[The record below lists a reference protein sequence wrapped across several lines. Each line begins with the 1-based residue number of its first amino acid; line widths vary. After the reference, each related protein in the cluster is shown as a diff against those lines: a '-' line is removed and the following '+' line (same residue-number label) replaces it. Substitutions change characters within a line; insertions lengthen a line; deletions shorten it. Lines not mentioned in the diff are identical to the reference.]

1 MSIMKS
7 TRNMTAFSAAAPTAG
22 PTCRASISIC
32 LSPVKRNSDDCTRP
46 YALFCRSF
54 PRWLPLRPISTGRWT
69 GLLDA
74 RMQHYRYNS
83 MAIPAMTGDLVPEA
97 VFTPDAYRTH
107 ILEPIYAQSA
117 PLDPMGILRDEWA
130 NARGAIARFDRS
142 AIEIR
147 VTDSQECP
155 SADLAVCFAVAGA
168 VRLLTGETLASW
180 EEQKRWS
187 VARLYRLFFDAV
199 RGAEHAPVLDPE
211 YAALFGLPRKEISF
225 GEIWAALLDRP
236 ELQSPLF
243 KPWFDLYRERG
254 PLARR
259 LVERA
264 GLTPSR
270 PALRGICDDLCAC
283 LAEKTFFV

>member
-1 MSIMKS
+1 M
-7 TRNMTAFSAAAPTAG
+7 
-22 PTCRASISIC
+22 
-32 LSPVKRNSDDCTRP
+32 
-46 YALFCRSF
+46 
-54 PRWLPLRPISTGRWT
+54 
-69 GLLDA
+69 
-74 RMQHYRYNS
+74 
-83 MAIPAMTGDLVPEA
+83 
-97 VFTPDAYRTH
+97 
-107 ILEPIYAQSA
+107 
-117 PLDPMGILRDEWA
+117 
-130 NARGAIARFDRS
+130 
-142 AIEIR
+142 
-147 VTDSQECP
+147 
-155 SADLAVCFAVAGA
+155 
-168 VRLLTGETLASW
+168 
-180 EEQKRWS
+180 
-187 VARLYRLFFDAV
+187 ARLYRLFFDAV

-243 KPWFDLYRERG
+243 KPWFDLCRERG